1 MDLLNVDVDLVLVG
15 LPSHSNALER
25 VQSQAVSRIVQ
36 VCCPRTQALQYID
49 ILSEPTSTTTSTV
62 KNKTSKGSR
71 VVLFRSPEG
80 VSASRR
86 QLLSPVLP
94 LVVLHVVLGQRR

>member
-1 MDLLNVDVDLVLVG
+1 MDLLMLTLTLSLQVSPVIATRSNVSKVKLSLGLFRSVVLVLK
-15 LPSHSNALER
+15 S
-25 VQSQAVSRIVQ
+25 
-36 VCCPRTQALQYID
+36 LQYID

-86 QLLSPVLP
+86 QF
-94 LVVLHVVLGQRR
+94 